1 MARAA
6 AAPRR
11 PLRRLLPVVAGVA
24 VAATVATLAVVLDGY
39 DAQEVPA
46 LSSSVWVTRDSGQY
60 ARVNTELAE
69 IDTVRSAEDPGGV
82 VQNGDDGLVFT
93 QGLGRAWPIDPAN
106 PGDLGSSTA
115 QTVGDEPVAA
125 GEATPSGTREAA
137 QAGPWVAYLTDGGKV
152 YLSALPIDGVVQ
164 LPILVDPFRD
174 VPVEEGQE
182 PPSYVASA
190 MAVDE
195 EGLVALYSAA
205 ESAVR
210 IYDAQRDEFR
220 DPVEIAS
227 PPDADARLRITLVG
241 GAWALLEPASGLLWL
256 AGRDEPLD
264 TGLGAEAVLQ
274 VASATGTRVHLA
286 DADGLVAIDP
296 STGET
301 EVLTDG
307 GGTPAA
313 PTVVAGDLVAAW
325 VSSSSGHLWTESGGD
340 VALQIEGD
348 DLDDLD
354 AITPVLRSN
363 GARAVLNETASGM
376 LWQIPDGR
384 LIPVEQWNQD
394 DENDRDEGTIQVD
407 DVAEQ
412 EPPVAVADAFGV
424 RPGALA
430 TLPLLL
436 NDHDPN
442 KKDVLT
448 IVPESIQQ
456 PAGFGTV
463 SLAANNQQAV
473 VRVEG
478 GGPATFSYSVTDG
491 VSVSPPATVT
501 LTVIGDDV
509 NTAPE
514 WCGVDACVQEWPSPG
529 ISAGG
534 TVTVP
539 VLTGWVDREGDVFV
553 LADATKDEPDA
564 PVTVVATAD
573 GDVVIRHLDPNAGD
587 AVLPITVTVADA
599 RGAIATRTLEV
610 RVTANPALTADPIA
624 AVAGVDEKISVDVT
638 KHVRGGSGAYAIV
651 DAVQTSAASN
661 LVVVPN
667 AASGRI
673 ELTASAAGDYVVT
686 YTVQDLQTLAQQSSI
701 LRVTVVPP
709 GAPLSIAPITAF
721 VRANEDTTVD
731 VLAATQNTTGRVLL
745 VSDASSS
752 SPALGVSVVAQSRVR
767 VSGSTADGQPGLVG
781 TAAVTV
787 TDGAGSSV
795 VGTITVFLVAPS
807 TATAP
812 IAVPD
817 TATVR
822 AGTQADILV
831 LANDVS
837 PRGERV
843 VVHPDLQ
850 GSGTEGELAF
860 VAGDRVR
867 YLAPNTAGVYTLRY
881 SIYLEN
887 SPLLL
892 DTTTVTVTVLPPGT
906 NRDPQPP
913 ILTARVVAGQSVG
926 IPFSGSG
933 IDPDGDR
940 VVLSDVSQPE
950 SGRGIAEIS
959 AEGDA
964 IVYTAPGNGV
974 PGGQVSFAYRVRD
987 SEGAVAEGI
996 VRVGVLDTDVSDV
1009 APVTYGD
1016 YVRVQ
1021 AGTPAPLT
1029 VSPLL
1034 NDRDPLQGGLELLS
1048 VVPNAPAGTTEYAR
1062 LEELLDASTLAT
1074 GEVSVTAGDVLGVH
1088 SYVYTAV
1095 SQTSFS
1101 TAEGLIVV
1109 NVTDAPSPDAPLITD
1124 TVVTAQ
1130 NRGQLERGLDV
1141 VDGKV
1146 QWASG
1151 DVAGL
1156 ELAIWGPAASRYT
1169 VDGRRISGPL
1179 PDAGEIIPFSLTGL
1193 TPGGGEVVSYGFLR
1207 IPAFDDMR
1215 IQLRPSTSPIS
1226 VPEEQSKEFDVRGL
1240 LDLVAGDDVEIRDDD
1255 GFAVQRANS
1264 SCARVSGDRVSYSA
1278 GREAPWSDT
1287 CTVPVRIAGQDT
1299 WTLLGIPLL
1308 IEPKDPQAI
1317 LSSISRTIA
1326 PAATDTVD
1334 LYDQMTTWEGGRV
1347 GDTNALDYRVE
1358 YSGSSFLVSQTANG
1372 TVQIDVRADARP
1384 GTRETI
1390 RVSVDA
1396 YGGLT
1401 AGISLVVGIAPPD
1414 TPRGANFTQRCDVSQ
1429 GASCSIVVVDK
1440 PGEYDPF
1447 AGKVGSGLDLVSV
1460 GAGGTVTCPVA
1471 TVRAADQRS
1480 VVATWPSGTKPVGGE
1495 CVVTYTVADAQGRQG
1510 QGQLTLDVY
1519 GYPQTPAS
1527 VVTTGYTG
1535 SSVTLRVDLG
1545 QARNAHPEVS
1555 GVALYEG
1562 GSRVSAATCSPIG
1575 GDYQCV
1581 VTGLQNGEN
1590 HAFTARAVN
1599 SVGESLD
1606 TTGHTTHAY
1615 ARPEISTL
1623 SVQSVYQSGTTSPS
1637 AGVVELSITAA
1648 DDAQAYR
1655 VLSEGNTVGT
1665 FNRTGTVTVARVTL
1679 PPGTRLLQVVPISRF
1694 SPPTGGSNEGDQRTI
1709 TAQAVGSPI
1718 VTASG
1723 SAATAATSLTLN
1735 GVTANPNNSPAAQ
1748 SITYYAWRSGTPTC
1762 ASTPSGDHQVSGAE
1776 QTSTTSTVSGLAAN
1790 EEYRIA
1796 ACISYG
1802 FGAVATAPVDTFT
1815 FEAPPAPTGPLTF
1828 TLNASSSGGGA
1839 TKTYNVAGYSQPA
1852 PPSNFQTR
1860 YRVNGGSLQ
1869 SNINGISPAAV
1880 PAIDV
1885 LFCRHL
1891 GGEERCS
1898 APTPMTGA
1906 GPATVA
1912 QVVFPTC
1919 SPSFDHDTDPTVI
1932 AGLVTGTGPS
1942 AGRFTA
1948 DVTIEEDTTLGFP
1961 NGDWNYDFTVTWTDP
1976 AYIGLNA
1983 ATYSVTCDD

>member
-1 MARAA
+1 VARPAA
-6 AAPRR
+6 PPRR
-11 PLRRLLPVVAGVA
+11 PLRRFVPLVAGVA
-24 VAATVATLAVVLDGY
+24 AIATIATLAVALDGY
-39 DAQEVPA
+39 DAQEAPP

-93 QGLGRAWPIDPAN
+93 QGFGRAWPIDPAN

-115 QTVGDEPVAA
+115 EAAGDEPTAS

-137 QAGPWVAYLTDGGKV
+137 QAGPWLAYLTDGGKV
-152 YLSALPIDGVVQ
+152 YLSGLPADGVVP

-195 EGLVALYSAA
+195 DGLVALYSVE

-210 IYDAQRDEFR
+210 IYDAQQDVFR
-220 DPVEIAS
+220 EPVEVAS
-227 PPDADARLRITLVG
+227 PPEADARLRITLVG
-241 GAWALLEPASGLLWL
+241 GAWALFDATSGLLWL
-256 AGRDEPLD
+256 PDREEPVD
-264 TGLGAEAVLQ
+264 TGMGAEAVLQ
-274 VASATGTRVHLA
+274 VASATGSRVHLA

-296 STGET
+296 STGES
-301 EVLTDG
+301 ELLTAG

-325 VSSSSGHLWTESGGD
+325 VSSTSGHLWTASGGD
-340 VALQIEGD
+340 VDLQVEGD
-348 DLDDLD
+348 DLEDLD
-354 AITPVLRSN
+354 VIVPVLRSN
-363 GARAVLNETASGM
+363 GMRAVLNETASGM
-376 LWQIPDGR
+376 LWQVPDGR
-384 LIPVEQWNQD
+384 LIPVEQWD
-394 DENDRDEGTIQVD
+394 LEKEDDRDAGTIQVD

-412 EPPVAVADAFGV
+412 EPPVAVADTFGV

-430 TLPLLL
+430 SLPLLL

-463 SLAANNQQAV
+463 SLAADNQQAV

-478 GGPATFSYSVTDG
+478 GGSATFSYSVTDG

-501 LTVIGDDV
+501 VTVVGDDL

-539 VLTGWVDREGDVFV
+539 VLSGWVDHEGDVFV
-553 LADATKDEPDA
+553 LADAVKDSADDPA
-564 PVTVVATAD
+564 TVLATAE

-587 AVLPITVTVADA
+587 AVIPITVTVADA
-599 RGAIATRTLEV
+599 RGATATRTLEV

-624 AVAGVDEKISVDVT
+624 VVAGVDEKISVDVT
-638 KHVRGGSGAYAIV
+638 AHVRGGSGAYSIV
-651 DAVQTSAASN
+651 DAVQTSAASS

-686 YTVQDLQTLAQQSSI
+686 YTVQDLQSLAQQSSI
-701 LRVTVVPP
+701 LRVTVVPS

-745 VSDASSS
+745 VSEAASST
-752 SPALGVSVVAQSRVR
+752 PALGVSVVAQSRVR
-767 VSGSTADGQPGLVG
+767 VSGSTPDGRPGLVG
-781 TAAVTV
+781 TASVTV
-787 TDGAGSSV
+787 TDGAGASV
-795 VGTITVFLVAPS
+795 VGTVTVFLVAPS
-807 TATAP
+807 IATGP

-843 VVHPDLQ
+843 VVHPELQ
-850 GSGTEGELAF
+850 GSGTAGELAF

-867 YLAPNTAGVYTLRY
+867 YLAPSVAGVYTLRY

-892 DTTTVTVTVLPPGT
+892 DTATVTVTVLPPGT

-913 ILTARVVAGQSVG
+913 ILTARVVAGQSVAL
-926 IPFSGSG
+926 PFSASG

-940 VVLSDVSQPE
+940 VVLTDVTQPE

-974 PGGQVSFAYRVRD
+974 PGGQVSFGYRVRD
-987 SEGAVAEGI
+987 SEGATAEGV

-1021 AGTPAPLT
+1021 AGTPTPLT
-1029 VSPLL
+1029 VAPLL

-1062 LEELLDASTLAT
+1062 LEELLDASSLST
-1074 GEVSVTAGDVLGVH
+1074 GEVEVTAGDVLGVH

-1109 NVTDAPSPDAPLITD
+1109 NVTDAPSPDAPLVTD

-1130 NRGQLERGLDV
+1130 NRGQLRAGLDV

-1151 DVAGL
+1151 DVADL
-1156 ELAIWGPAASRYT
+1156 ELEIWGPAAARYT

-1179 PDAGEIIPFSLTGL
+1179 PDDGEIVPFSLTGP
-1193 TPGGGEVVSYGFLR
+1193 TAGGGEVVSYGFLR

-1215 IQLRPSTSPIS
+1215 IQLRPATRPIS
-1226 VPEEQSKEFDVRGL
+1226 VPEEQSEEFDVRAL

-1255 GFAVQRANS
+1255 AFAVQRANS
-1264 SCARVSGDRVSYSA
+1264 TCTRVSGDRVSYSA

-1287 CTVPVRIAGQDT
+1287 CTVPMRIAGQDT

-1334 LYDQMTTWEGGRV
+1334 LYDQMTSWEGGRV
-1347 GDTNALDYRVE
+1347 GDTNPLVYRVD
-1358 YSGSSFLVSQTANG
+1358 YSGSAFLVSQTANG

-1414 TPRGANFTQRCDVSQ
+1414 APRGANFTQRCDVSQ
-1429 GASCSIVVVDK
+1429 GATCSVQVVDK
-1440 PGEYDPF
+1440 AGEYDPF
-1447 AGKVGSGLDLVSV
+1447 AGKVGSGLDLVTV
-1460 GAGGTVTCPVA
+1460 GASGTVTCPVA

-1480 VVATWPSGTKPVGGE
+1480 IVATWPAGAKPVGGE
-1495 CVVTYTVADAQGRQG
+1495 CVVPYTVSDAQGRTG

-1519 GYPQTPAS
+1519 GYPQRPAS
-1527 VVTTGYTG
+1527 VTTTGYTG
-1535 SSVTLRVDLG
+1535 TGVTVRIDLG
-1545 QARNAHPEVS
+1545 DARNAHPEVS
-1555 GVALYEG
+1555 GVALYEAG
-1562 GSRVSAATCSPIG
+1562 TRVSNATCSPIG

-1590 HAFTARAVN
+1590 HSYTARAVN
-1599 SVGESLD
+1599 SVGESND
-1606 TTGHTTHAY
+1606 TTPHVTHSY
-1615 ARPEISTL
+1615 SRPEILDLDAL
-1623 SVQSVYQSGTTSPS
+1623 SIYQSGVTTPTT
-1637 AGVVELSITAA
+1637 GVVELSITAA

-1655 VLSEGNTVGT
+1655 VLADGNVVSTV
-1665 FNRTGTVTVARVTL
+1665 NRTGTVTVTRVSL
-1679 PPGTRLLQVVPISRF
+1679 APGTRLLQVIPISRF
-1694 SPPTGGSNEGDQRTI
+1694 SPPTGGSNEGDQLT
-1709 TAQAVGSPI
+1709 TPAESVGSPI
-1718 VTASG
+1718 VIASG
-1723 SAATAATSLTLN
+1723 SVATAATSLTLN
-1735 GVTANPNNSPAAQ
+1735 GVTANPNNAPGAI
-1748 SITYYAWRSGTPTC
+1748 SITYYAWRSGTPSCT
-1762 ASTPSGDHQVSGAE
+1762 STPAGGHQVSGAE
-1776 QTSTTSTVSGLAAN
+1776 QTSPSPTVSGLVAN
-1790 EEYRIA
+1790 EDYRIA
-1796 ACISYG
+1796 ACLSYG
-1802 FGAVATAPVDTFT
+1802 FGAVASAPIDTFT

-1828 TLNASSSGGGA
+1828 TLDASPSGNQ
-1839 TKTYNVAGYSQPA
+1839 TKTYDVAGYSQPG
-1852 PPSNFQTR
+1852 PPAGFQTR
-1860 YRVNGGSLQ
+1860 YRVNGGGLQ
-1869 SNINGISPAAV
+1869 SNLPALSPGAV
-1880 PAIDV
+1880 PAIEV
-1885 LFCRHL
+1885 LFCRNL
-1891 GGEERCS
+1891 GGEQRCS

-1912 QVVFPTC
+1912 QVVFPGC
-1919 SPSFDHDTDPTVI
+1919 GALDHDDAP
-1932 AGLVTGTGPS
+1932 ADLGNLVVGTGPTAGKFSS
-1942 AGRFTA
+1942 APV
-1948 DVTIEEDTTLGFP
+1948 DIEETGFLF
-1961 NGDWNYDFTVTWTDP
+1961 DRWTYTFHVAWTDP
-1976 AYIGLNA
+1976 AYTGLDAPN
-1983 ATYSVTCDD
+1983 YVVECDN